1 MLFKKPAAIV
11 KQGSLTIFATS
22 FNVGDFMQPN
32 FYSIDK
38 LDPDETSSGYQRI
51 LDTRRT
57 KKISGYFSKAWKD
70 GDAFLPTSVLLATEK
85 TIQYDSSKNEIQF
98 DLEKVGPFNVVDGQH
113 RIQGLISAA
122 KQIPSFKEFEIATNI
137 AINVDE
143 VSQMCHFLIVNTTQK
158 SVDKAVEQNILA
170 RLNNMINFKTIP
182 SLPKWIQH
190 QVDRG
195 DDQQALN
202 IIRYLNRTPESP
214 WFQKIEMANQTESID
229 KTTIKQKSF
238 ALSLKRFILS
248 SNNPLMHS
256 EDLSM
261 RNKILLNYWI
271 SIRNLLAKDNDKNSV
286 LFKTNGIN
294 IFHFISPT
302 VFSQLFNL
310 KDFRVETIEKLLC
323 SAFNRLSDEYAG
335 ISDPSWWKK
344 GSVASSLNSSSIRK
358 YSSALNQAILC
369 IDQKSFIKL

>member
-22 FNVGDFMQPN
+22 FTVGDFMRPN
-32 FYSIDK
+32 FYSIEK
-38 LDPDETSSGYQRI
+38 LDPDDPSSGYQRV
-51 LDTRRT
+51 LDSRRT
-57 KKISGYFSKAWKD
+57 KKISGYFTKAWKD

-85 TIQYDSSKNEIQF
+85 KLHYDALKNEISF
-98 DLEKVGPFNVVDGQH
+98 DTDHIGPFNVVDGQH

-122 KQIPSFKEFEIATNI
+122 KQSPSLKDFEIATNI
-137 AINVDE
+137 AVNVDE

-170 RLNNMINFKTIP
+170 RLNNMINFKTVP
-182 SLPKWIQH
+182 SLPRWIQH

-214 WFQKIEMANQTESID
+214 WYQKIAMANQIEHLD

-238 ALSLKRFILS
+238 ALSIKRFILS
-248 SNNPLMHS
+248 SSNPLMHS
-256 EDLSM
+256 DDSSM

-271 SIRNLLAKDNDKNSV
+271 SLRNLLVPSDDRNSV

-310 KDFRVETIEKLLC
+310 KDFRVETIEHLLR
-323 SAFNRLSDEYAG
+323 SAFDRLSDEYVG

-358 YSSALNQAILC
+358 FASALNQAILC
-369 IDQKSFIKL
+369 IEQKSLIRL

>member
-1 MLFKKPAAIV
+1 MR
-11 KQGSLTIFATS
+11 
-22 FNVGDFMQPN
+22 PN
-32 FYSIDK
+32 FYSIEK
-38 LDPDETSSGYQRI
+38 LDPDEPSSGYQRV

-57 KKISGYFSKAWKD
+57 KKISGYFMKAWKD

-85 TIQYDSSKNEIQF
+85 SISYNPSTNEIQF
-98 DLEKVGPFNVVDGQH
+98 DLEKIGPFNVVDGQH

-122 KQIPSFKEFEIATNI
+122 KQFPALKEFEIASNI
-137 AINVDE
+137 AVNVDE
-143 VSQMCHFLIVNTTQK
+143 IAQMCHFLIVNTTQK

-170 RLNNMINFKTIP
+170 RLNTMIHFKTIP

-202 IIRYLNRTPESP
+202 IIRYLNRTVESP
-214 WFQKIEMANQTESID
+214 WYQKIEMANQTENLD
-229 KTTIKQKSF
+229 RTTIKQKSF
-238 ALSLKRFILS
+238 ALSIKRFILS

-256 EDLSM
+256 DDVTM

-271 SIRNLLAKDNDKNSV
+271 SLRNLLVRDDDKHSV

-310 KDFRVETIEKLLC
+310 KDFRVETIEILLR
-323 SAFNRLSDEYAG
+323 SAFNRLGDEFVA

-344 GSVASSLNSSSIRK
+344 GSVASSLNTTSIRK
-358 YSSALNQAILC
+358 FSAALNQAILC
-369 IDQKSFIKL
+369 IDQKSLIRL

>member
-1 MLFKKPAAIV
+1 MLFKKPAAMV
-11 KQGSLTIFATS
+11 KQGSLTIYATS
-22 FNVGDFMQPN
+22 FNVGDFMRSN
-32 FYSIDK
+32 FYSIEK
-38 LDPDETSSGYQRI
+38 LDPDVSHSGYQRV
-51 LDTRRT
+51 LDTKRT

-85 TIQYDSSKNEIQF
+85 TIDYDPVHNVISF
-98 DLEKVGPFNVVDGQH
+98 DLEKIGPFNVVDGQH

-122 KQIPSFKEFEIATNI
+122 KQFPSLKEFEIATNI
-137 AINVDE
+137 AVNVDE

-170 RLNNMINFKTIP
+170 RLNNMINFKTVP
-182 SLPKWIQH
+182 SLPKWIQY
-190 QVDRG
+190 QVERG

-202 IIRYLNRTPESP
+202 IIRYLNRNVESP
-214 WFQKIEMANQTESID
+214 WYQKIEMANQTENLE

-256 EDLSM
+256 EDFEM

-271 SIRNLLAKDNDKNSV
+271 SIRNLLAKDNDRHSV

-302 VFSQLFNL
+302 VFAQLFNL
-310 KDFRVETIEKLLC
+310 KDFRVETIERVLQ
-323 SAFNRLSDEYAG
+323 SAFDRLSPEFAG
-335 ISDPSWWKK
+335 ISQSSWWKK
-344 GSVASSLNSSSIRK
+344 GSVASSLNSTSIRRF
-358 YSSALNQAILC
+358 SSALNQSILC
-369 IDQKSFIKL
+369 IEQKSFIRL

>member
-1 MLFKKPAAIV
+1 MFKKPAAIV

-22 FNVGDFMQPN
+22 FNVGDFMRPN
-32 FYSIDK
+32 FYCIDK
-38 LDPDETSSGYQRI
+38 LDPDEPSSGYQRV
-51 LDTRRT
+51 LDSRRT
-57 KKISGYFSKAWKD
+57 KKISGYFTKAWKD

-85 TIQYDSSKNEIQF
+85 TIDYDFTRNEIYF
-98 DLEKVGPFNVVDGQH
+98 DLEKIGPFNVVDGQH

-122 KQIPSFKEFEIATNI
+122 KQSPSMKEFEIATNI
-137 AINVDE
+137 AVNVDE

-170 RLNNMINFKTIP
+170 RLNNMIHFKTIP
-182 SLPKWIQH
+182 SLPKWIQY

-202 IIRYLNRTPESP
+202 IIRYLNRTSESP
-214 WFQKIEMANQTESID
+214 WYQKIEMANQTENLD

-238 ALSLKRFILS
+238 ALSIKRFILS

-256 EDLSM
+256 DDSMM

-271 SIRNLLAKDNDKNSV
+271 ALRNLLVKDNDKNSV

-310 KDFRVETIEKLLC
+310 KDFRVETMENLLR
-323 SAFNRLSDEYAG
+323 SAFNRLSDEYVA

-344 GSVASSLNSSSIRK
+344 GSVASSLNSTSIRK
-358 YSSALNQAILC
+358 FSSALNQAILC
-369 IDQKSFIKL
+369 IDQKSLIRL

>member
-22 FNVGDFMQPN
+22 FNVGDFMRPN
-32 FYSIDK
+32 FYSIEK
-38 LDPDETSSGYQRI
+38 LDPDEPSSGYQRV
-51 LDTRRT
+51 LDSRRT

-85 TIQYDSSKNEIQF
+85 SISYDPTRNEIQF
-98 DLEKVGPFNVVDGQH
+98 DLEKIGPFNVVDGQH

-122 KQIPSFKEFEIATNI
+122 KQSPSLKEFEIATNI
-137 AINVDE
+137 AVNVDE

-202 IIRYLNRTPESP
+202 IIRYLNRTVESP
-214 WFQKIEMANQTESID
+214 WYQKIEMANQTENLD

-238 ALSLKRFILS
+238 ALSIKRFILS

-256 EDLSM
+256 DDLSM

-271 SIRNLLAKDNDKNSV
+271 SLRNLLVRDDDKHSV

-310 KDFRVETIEKLLC
+310 KDFRVETIESLLR
-323 SAFNRLSDEYAG
+323 SAFNRLGDEYVA

-358 YSSALNQAILC
+358 FSSALNQAILC
-369 IDQKSFIKL
+369 IDQKSLIRL